1 MGGISVHPRRLRG
14 DAKPALPRDPGTC
27 RECIPG
33 GSPTDDRS
41 PPTAKRR
48 ETWKRPS
55 CSETERLPNTRH
67 PRKGC
72 QPNRGEQGREIG
84 GVPRARRTRAKQ
96 GVTGRRTDGRR
107 EGTRE
112 GYVEWG
118 RRTFPRW
125 RGRTTGQRPDR
136 EREPGIEDTGEV
148 EREDTRRPESRR
160 SAREPPEGSGEAGRK
175 TTSTRRRPKSK

>member
-1 MGGISVHPRRLRG
+1 MGGISVHPPEAPWRCQARLAER
-14 DAKPALPRDPGTC
+14 PRDVQGAHS
-27 RECIPG
+27 RRIADG
-33 GSPTDDRS
+33 RQKS
-41 PPTAKRR
+41 PTAKRW